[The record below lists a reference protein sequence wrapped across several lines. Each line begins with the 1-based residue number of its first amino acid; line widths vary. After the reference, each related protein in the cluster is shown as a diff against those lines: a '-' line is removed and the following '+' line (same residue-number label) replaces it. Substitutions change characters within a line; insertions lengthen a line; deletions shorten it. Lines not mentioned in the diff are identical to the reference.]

1 MRNRFLSLFVV
12 ITTILLVSSV
22 VSAEETITFQLL
34 RGRAALNRQGVGNW
48 LDLGPEPIVVRVQ
61 DRLRTESE
69 TRGEMKFPDGSIF
82 RVKSNTIL
90 TLMDGGIQMQV
101 GEAIFNL
108 QKQGRNFQVVTP
120 TAVCGVLGTSFDVNV
135 DRFGKTQVRV
145 FDGIVAVK
153 THGQERRQL
162 VLQRGMMTAVQ
173 RQGSLE
179 AQPQRFDPTAA
190 EGQLKKDWGGVTPL
204 GVGPNRAPLPQPS
217 RPGTNKTS
225 PAPGK
230 TPDAWQNL
238 QQQRQEGQPPMRDGE
253 SRLLPPVTDPRQA
266 GVRENVEG
274 LPPMR
279 PGTTSAGPGD
289 PGFRPSTPSAMP
301 TAAEPPNI
309 RENMSFFETLQRQQ
323 NPNRPPTPPPPG
335 PGMVGYADPRFR
347 RLNQDQMQEGHGRS
361 FGQAGPGMLVT
372 QDNQR
377 LREELNLTQNQL
389 VRTNEEIAR
398 VQAEIEQV
406 RQQLAQAAARSQATT
421 SRLTT
426 TLPGTAPT
434 APTTTGAVP
443 TAPTTGT
450 TSPTT
455 ATSLTLLQD
464 RLRAL
469 EERMRILRDQQQKLL
484 IRLNDLRNRLH

>member
-1 MRNRFLSLFVV
+1 MRNRFLSHFVV
-12 ITTILLVSSV
+12 ITALFLFSTV
-22 VSAEETITFQLL
+22 VSGEETITFQLL

-153 THGQERRQL
+153 THGQDRRQL
-162 VLQRGMMTAVQ
+162 VLQRGMMTTVQ
-173 RQGSLE
+173 RQGNIE
-179 AQPQRFDPTAA
+179 AQPKRFDPAAA
-190 EGQLKKDWGGVTPL
+190 EGQLKKDWGGVTPI
-204 GVGPNRAPLPQPS
+204 GFGPNHLPLPQPS
-217 RPGTNKTS
+217 RPGVNKTS
-225 PAPGK
+225 PTPAK
-230 TPDAWQNL
+230 TPDSWQNL
-238 QQQRQEGQPPMRDGE
+238 QQQRQEGQPPARDGE
-253 SRLLPPVTDPRQA
+253 SRLLPPVTDPRQT
-266 GVRENVEG
+266 GLRENVEG

-279 PGTTSAGPGD
+279 LEKVPVGQGE
-289 PGFRPSTPSAMP
+289 PGFRPVGPSTTP

-309 RENMSFFETLQRQQ
+309 RDNMSFFETLQRQQ
-323 NPNRPPTPPPPG
+323 NPNRPPRPPTG
-335 PGMVGYADPRFR
+335 PDMIGYADPRAR
-347 RLNQDQMQEGHGRS
+347 PLNAQQMQEGHGRS
-361 FGQAGPGMLVT
+361 FGQAGPGMLVI

-389 VRTNEEIAR
+389 VRVNEEIAR

-406 RQQLAQAAARSQATT
+406 RQQLAQAATRSQATT

-426 TLPGTAPT
+426 TLPGTL
-434 APTTTGAVP
+434 P

-450 TSPTT
+450 TQPTT

-469 EERMRILRDQQQKLL
+469 EERIRLLQDQQQKLL